1 MSSVTW
7 FIVGIVFLCSE
18 LLVPT
23 GFFLFL
29 LGIAASLVGVITL
42 TGLVP
47 WWQAQL
53 GVFAV
58 LAVLFPFAFAAKL
71 KRMFL
76 GKSHGGSNDTTGK
89 IVVLTES
96 IAPGA
101 IGSGELWGSTWRV
114 KNVDSIEF
122 PTGTEVVV
130 VHAEGVTLQIRR
142 RDTHDQIS

>member
-1 MSSVTW
+1 MSSLTW

-29 LGIAASLVGVITL
+29 LGIAASLVGVVTL
-42 TGLVP
+42 SGLVP
-47 WWQAQL
+47 WWQAQFAI
-53 GVFAV
+53 FAV

-76 GKSHGGSNDTTGK
+76 GSSHPGSNDTTGK
-89 IVVLTES
+89 IVVLSES
-96 IAPGA
+96 VAPGA

-122 PTGTEVVV
+122 ATGTEVIV

-142 RDTHDQIS
+142 KQ